1 MNWERSKA
9 ITPLKKEFLKAFFSR
24 EKRFFLTGGSALGL
38 FYLEHRFSYDLDLFS
53 MERVDWI
60 EIDGIIRLCSEE
72 VGASLQLLRDAPTF
86 RRYCLETSEC
96 KEIVD
101 VVIDLSPQVNPEK
114 IWIDNIQVDT
124 LREIMLNKIT
134 TLISR
139 CEIKDI
145 VDLYFLEK
153 TGFVVEECF
162 EDAQLKDGGLDPS
175 MISLILNSLTI
186 TELPS
191 YMIKALTVDELRNYV
206 IDLKHRMALLALPE
220 NFSP

>member
-1 MNWERSKA
+1 MNWEKSKA
-9 ITPLKKEFLKAFFSR
+9 ITPLKREFLKAFFSR

-53 MERVDWI
+53 MERVDWVD
-60 EIDGIIRLCSEE
+60 IDGTIRLCSEE
-72 VGASLQLLRDAPTF
+72 IGASLQLLRDAPTF
-86 RRYCLETSEC
+86 RRYSLETDEC

-101 VVIDLSPQVNPEK
+101 IVVDLSPQVNPEK
-114 IWIDNIQVDT
+114 IWIDNIRVDT

-191 YMIKALTVDELRNYV
+191 YMIKTLTVDDLRNYV
-206 IDLKHRMALLALPE
+206 IELKHRMALLALP
-220 NFSP
+220 